1 MKLVI
6 VSGLSGSGKSIA
18 LQVLEDLEY
27 YCIDNLPINMLE
39 ALTKEIIV
47 AKHEYVAIGIDA
59 RNVTA
64 ELENFPKQIQQLQKI
79 KLIVKYFFSKPVM
92 LH

>member
-27 YCIDNLPINMLE
+27 YCIDNLPVNMLE
-39 ALTKEIIV
+39 ALTKEIIS
-47 AKHEYVAIGIDA
+47 AKHEFVAVGIDA
-59 RNVTA
+59 RNIAT
-64 ELENFPKQIQQLQKI
+64 ELERLPLQIEQFQKDDMAFEI
-79 KLIVKYFFSKPVM
+79 
-92 LH
+92 

>member
-18 LQVLEDLEY
+18 FQVLEDLEY

-39 ALTKEIIV
+39 ALTQEIIPLEGTPYLMV
-47 AKHEYVAIGIDA
+47 AKMDAIS
-59 RNVTA
+59 
-64 ELENFPKQIQQLQKI
+64 PPCIQYLSV
-79 KLIVKYFFSKPVM
+79 KLGPTPPPPSAA
-92 LH
+92 